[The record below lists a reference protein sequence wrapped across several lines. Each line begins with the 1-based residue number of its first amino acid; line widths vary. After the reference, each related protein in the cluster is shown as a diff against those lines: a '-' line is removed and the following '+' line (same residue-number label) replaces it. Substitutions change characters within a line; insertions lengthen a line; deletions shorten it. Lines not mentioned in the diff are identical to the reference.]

1 MREYK
6 KSMKAKPIVLHAI
19 MLVTALPLTAQA
31 QDSPAKYKD
40 KNRVLLVFAPC
51 DKDLRWQ
58 RQSAML
64 AGSRAQFADRD
75 LVRLDVFAAGPKA
88 DPSLRARYRV
98 KPSQFRVLLIGKDGH
113 VAYGGP
119 TPVSL
124 HTLTAT
130 IDRMPMRRD
139 EMRRKGEL

>member
-1 MREYK
+1 M
-6 KSMKAKPIVLHAI
+6 
-19 MLVTALPLTAQA
+19 
-31 QDSPAKYKD
+31 
-40 KNRVLLVFAPC
+40 
-51 DKDLRWQ
+51 RWQ
-58 RQSAML
+58 RQNSIL

-75 LVRLDVFAAGPKA
+75 LVRLDVFASGPKV
-88 DPSLRARYRV
+88 DPSLRAHYHVR
-98 KPSQFRVLLIGKDGH
+98 PGAFRVLLIGKDGH

-124 HTLTAT
+124 RTLMAT